1 MNRANWNGRRISVE
15 IAGEESG
22 EGRRNGD
29 RGNGR
34 SGAKDRN
41 SRSKETQKDN
51 SASASAKPRKEKA
64 NKASASTDG
73 KKQKPSREERGY
85 KNARGKK
92 DDWKQFFKDE
102 EPDFSEEGWA
112 RRKPKKK

>member
-1 MNRANWNGRRISVE
+1 MINRESYYLTLLFNSERKQKSPCCTGRFFTACIYQDTLNYSSFLCFFLLTNTITKV
-15 IAGEESG
+15 
-22 EGRRNGD
+22 
-29 RGNGR
+29 
-34 SGAKDRN
+34 
-41 SRSKETQKDN
+41 
-51 SASASAKPRKEKA
+51 KEKA
-64 NKASASTDG
+64 SKTPASTDS